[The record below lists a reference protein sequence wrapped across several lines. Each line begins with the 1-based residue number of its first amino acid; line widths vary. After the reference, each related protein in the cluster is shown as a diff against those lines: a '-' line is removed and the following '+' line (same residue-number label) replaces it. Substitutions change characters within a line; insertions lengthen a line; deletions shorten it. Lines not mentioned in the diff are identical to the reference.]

1 MGCWILCA
9 LLSLLFT
16 SVTALSVAD
25 FLNVLFGTSAPAM
38 THATPFMQFQQR
50 LYEPLLSRGPRAA
63 LWYYALLML
72 VVYTAKNVAT
82 YGASVCVARVRL
94 GMVASLREKMHER
107 LLRWPLSRWQ
117 SSSRGDLLS
126 RMGADLV
133 EFDETLLAADQSLVT
148 SLLSVVFYFVMLWLI
163 SPRLTIVLLILM
175 PFMAF
180 GLSWVGRTLKRKS
193 QVVQQCHSHLISIIE
208 QTMVGQRE
216 VKSQGAAS
224 LMRKRFGEAND
235 DYTRRRTRMFMRIY
249 SASPISDTLGN
260 SMVALLL
267 LYAGSLILLPRPML
281 STTALVSHLMVTV
294 MMLPPV
300 KEIGTA
306 VANRRRGR
314 ACRDRIAEWIE
325 QPLDSLCEERG
336 EVRDGFVPSLVEVRD
351 LCFAYRD
358 NLVLRGVSF
367 EWSRGEVLALV
378 GSSGSGKST
387 LAQLMALRYPHVEGS
402 ILTDGRNLSDWD
414 PRVWRSMIGVVG
426 QQPMMFHQTIAEN
439 VVMGR
444 EGVTEEMIVEALR
457 VACAD
462 RFVEQL
468 PEGIHTV
475 IGDEG
480 ARLSGGQRQ
489 RIAIAR
495 ALVGDP
501 KILIF
506 DEATSALDSATE
518 DEFLCNLRRCLGDRM
533 VLWVA
538 HRLSTLKL
546 ADRVLVME
554 DGMIVEQGC
563 HKELLERGG
572 RYARLYALQQTQG
585 ARGLEGGVE

>member
-1 MGCWILCA
+1 M
-9 LLSLLFT
+9 
-16 SVTALSVAD
+16 
-25 FLNVLFGTSAPAM
+25 
-38 THATPFMQFQQR
+38 
-50 LYEPLLSRGPRAA
+50 
-63 LWYYALLML
+63 
-72 VVYTAKNVAT
+72 
-82 YGASVCVARVRL
+82 
-94 GMVASLREKMHER
+94 
-107 LLRWPLSRWQ
+107 
-117 SSSRGDLLS
+117 
-126 RMGADLV
+126 
-133 EFDETLLAADQSLVT
+133 
-148 SLLSVVFYFVMLWLI
+148 
-163 SPRLTIVLLILM
+163 
-175 PFMAF
+175 
-180 GLSWVGRTLKRKS
+180 
-193 QVVQQCHSHLISIIE
+193 
-208 QTMVGQRE
+208 
-216 VKSQGAAS
+216 
-224 LMRKRFGEAND
+224 
-235 DYTRRRTRMFMRIY
+235 
-249 SASPISDTLGN
+249 
-260 SMVALLL
+260 
-267 LYAGSLILLPRPML
+267 
-281 STTALVSHLMVTV
+281 
-294 MMLPPV
+294 
-300 KEIGTA
+300 
-306 VANRRRGR
+306 
-314 ACRDRIAEWIE
+314 
-325 QPLDSLCEERG
+325 
-336 EVRDGFVPSLVEVRD
+336 
-351 LCFAYRD
+351 
-358 NLVLRGVSF
+358 
-367 EWSRGEVLALV
+367 
-378 GSSGSGKST
+378 
-387 LAQLMALRYPHVEGS
+387 
-402 ILTDGRNLSDWD
+402 TDGRNLSDWD